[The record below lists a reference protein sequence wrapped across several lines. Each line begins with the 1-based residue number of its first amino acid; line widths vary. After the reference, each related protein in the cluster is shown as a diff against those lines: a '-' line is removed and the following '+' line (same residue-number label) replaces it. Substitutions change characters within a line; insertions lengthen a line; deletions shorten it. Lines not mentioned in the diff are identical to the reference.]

1 MLKTLT
7 EFGDS
12 QVLIFDS
19 AFLDLAQLKLGDQL
33 NVEVLADGVIRLAPI
48 RPVEGDGEEARKS
61 VE

>member
-33 NVEVLADGVIRLAPI
+33 NVEVLADGVIRLTPI